1 MINYFSLKNYFVN
14 SAAMNKKSI
23 INTPKF
29 VIAVNDSST
38 VESNVLRF
46 FHDFTIL
53 KILSNLKALKTE
65 RLELDSLPPE
75 AKPNS
80 T

>member
-1 MINYFSLKNYFVN
+1 
-14 SAAMNKKSI
+14 MNKKRI
-23 INTPKF
+23 ISTPKL

-38 VESNVLRF
+38 VESSVFKF

-53 KILSNLKALKTE
+53 KILSNLNALNTDK
-65 RLELDSLPPE
+65 LEFDSPPLE
-75 AKPNS
+75 AKPSS